1 MFQFLKRKAAAL
13 TAITFLASLFTA
25 APANAETTDNAL
37 TRYTAAV
44 VKRTIDPT
52 SKEVKFLAGE
62 LISIEFIGNFKQE
75 ALTNRITAGKTLV
88 ISPGISVVAGSPL
101 TNTSTYLTMYGSK
114 FSNSLETTFESTPT
128 SVGITLSFN
137 ASAITDVT
145 IKFDPTFT
153 VDSYSFGAADF
164 SFTEPS
170 ARTGYFLQGSRT
182 NAPVIAKAI
191 DSSISFSTPTACIKM
206 DGVSKDDVLEVFYD
220 VNDGLA
226 QAGSKNFDFRTRDAQ
241 GMPVGGFGDPESA
254 TYTVP
259 DIPAQGSISFEGYF
273 GFSPVVAGRTYTFA
287 SYKVVKRGTSANLL
301 THCSETNAT
310 GVPSVTGT
318 TVTGTIDATADRSG
332 FMSKFDVYSCILY
345 SSTDTN
351 FATPIMNSTAYAM
364 GGGPTSP
371 TCVSRN
377 VPAGTYKMGIRGFGY
392 DGIGSEKILSGS
404 VTVSGSGTPAK
415 KAPKAPTVA
424 TKVKIAK
431 TFTVALHATKGTSAK
446 GANSDG
452 LPTVVSIAT
461 ASKAFC
467 SATKIV
473 KSGKITGYTIKGLKA
488 GKCSVVVTITGSSTF
503 NALTKTTVVTVS
515 K

>member
-1 MFQFLKRKAAAL
+1 MIKKSAVLSMTAL
-13 TAITFLASLFTA
+13 LASLFTSS
-25 APANAETTDNAL
+25 PANAETTDNAL

-62 LISIEFIGNFKQE
+62 RVSIELFGNFKQS
-75 ALTNRITAGKTLV
+75 ALTNITAGKTLV
-88 ISPGISVVAGSPL
+88 INPGVSVVAGSPL

-114 FSNSLETTFESTPT
+114 FSNNLETTFESAPT
-128 SVGITLSFN
+128 SIGLSLSFN
-137 ASAITDVT
+137 ASATSDVT
-145 IKFDPTFT
+145 LKFDPTFT

-164 SFTEPS
+164 SFYERS
-170 ARTGYFLQGSRT
+170 ASTGYFAQGSRT

-206 DGVSKDDVLEVFYD
+206 VDVRKDDVLEVSYD

-226 QAGSKNFDFRTRDAQ
+226 QAGSKEYNFSTRDAQ
-241 GMPVGGFGDPESA
+241 GMPVGGFSNPNST

-259 DIPAQGSISFEGYF
+259 EVPAQGSISFEGYF
-273 GFSPVVAGRTYTFA
+273 GFSPVVTGKTYTFA

-318 TVTGTIDATADRSG
+318 TVTGTIDTTADRSG
-332 FMSKFDVYSCILY
+332 FMSKFDAYSCILY

-377 VPAGTYKMGIRGFGY
+377 VPAGTYKMGIRGFGR
-392 DGIGSEKILSGS
+392 DGIGSEKILTGS
-404 VTVSGSGTPAK
+404 VTVAGSVTPPAK

-424 TKVKIAK
+424 TKVNKGK
-431 TFTVALHATKGTSAK
+431 TFVISLHATKGTSTK

-452 LPTVVSIAT
+452 LPTVVAVSS
-461 ASKAFC
+461 ASKKFC

-488 GKCSVVVTITGSSTF
+488 GNCSVVVTITGSSAF
-503 NALTKTTVVTVS
+503 NALTKTTVVKVS
-515 K
+515 

>member
-1 MFQFLKRKAAAL
+1 MFNTISKKSAVLSAAAL
-13 TAITFLASLFTA
+13 LTSLFTS

-62 LISIEFIGNFKQE
+62 RISIELFANFE
-75 ALTNRITAGKTLV
+75 TSALTDRITAGKTLV
-88 ISPGISVVAGSPL
+88 ITPGVSVVAGSPL

-114 FSNSLETTFESTPT
+114 FSNNLETTFDSTPT
-128 SVGITLSFN
+128 SVGISLNFN
-137 ASAITDVT
+137 ASATTDVT

-164 SFTEPS
+164 SFSERS
-170 ARTGYFLQGSRT
+170 ASTGYFAQGSRI

-206 DGVSKDDVLEVFYD
+206 DGVSKDDVLEVSYD

-226 QAGSKNFDFRTRDAQ
+226 QAGSKNFNFRTRNAE
-241 GMPVGGFGDPESA
+241 GMPVGGFGDEESA

-273 GFSPVVAGRTYTFA
+273 GFSPVVAGKTYTFA
-287 SYKVVKRGTSANLL
+287 SYKVVKQGTSANLL

-318 TVTGTIDATADRSG
+318 TVTGTIDTTADRSG

-377 VPAGTYKMGIRGFGY
+377 VPAGTYKMGIRGFSFN
-392 DGIGSEKILSGS
+392 GIGSEKILPGTI
-404 VTVSGSGTPAK
+404 TVGGTPA
-415 KAPKAPTVA
+415 V
-424 TKVKIAK
+424 VKTNQ
-431 TFTVALHATKGTSAK
+431 TFTALPKTAK
-446 GANSDG
+446 AGK
-452 LPTVVSIAT
+452 PVSIAAATKQKVAVKVVVSGKGCKVAAVKDKKKKVVSHKLTMGAKGVTCKVTVT
-461 ASKAFC
+461 AVTTSKLKAF
-467 SATKIV
+467 SYVA
-473 KSGKITGYTIKGLKA
+473 SIKA
-488 GKCSVVVTITGSSTF
+488 
-503 NALTKTTVVTVS
+503 N
-515 K
+515 

>member
-1 MFQFLKRKAAAL
+1 MIKKSAVLSATAL
-13 TAITFLASLFTA
+13 LASLFTSS
-25 APANAETTDNAL
+25 PANAETTDNAL

-62 LISIEFIGNFKQE
+62 RISIEFIGNFKQE
-75 ALTNRITAGKTLV
+75 ALTNRITTGKTLV

-101 TNTSTYLTMYGSK
+101 TNTYTHLTMYGSK
-114 FSNSLETTFESTPT
+114 SSNNLETTFESAPT
-128 SVGITLSFN
+128 SVGINLFFN
-137 ASAITDVT
+137 ASATTDVT

-164 SFTEPS
+164 SFSERS
-170 ARTGYFLQGSRT
+170 ASTGYFAEGSRT

-206 DGVSKDDVLEVFYD
+206 DDVSKDDVLEVLYD

-226 QAGSKNFDFRTRDAQ
+226 QAGSKQFDFRTRNAQ
-241 GMPVGGFGDPESA
+241 GMPVGGFGDPKSA

-259 DIPAQGSISFEGYF
+259 DIPAQGSLSFEGYF
-273 GFSPVVAGRTYTFA
+273 GFSPVVAGKTYTFA
-287 SYKVVKRGTSANLL
+287 SYKVVKQGTSANLL

-310 GVPSVTGT
+310 GVPSVAGT
-318 TVTGTIDATADRSG
+318 TVTGTIDTTADRSG

-377 VPAGTYKMGIRGFGY
+377 VPAGTYKMGIRGFGH
-392 DGIGSEKILSGS
+392 DGIGSEKILTGS
-404 VTVSGSGTPAK
+404 VTVAGSVTPPAK
-415 KAPKAPTVA
+415 KAPKAPTVV

-431 TFTVALHATKGTSAK
+431 TFTVALHATKGTATK

-461 ASKAFC
+461 ASRGFC

-473 KSGKITGYTIKGLKA
+473 KSGKITGYTIKGLNA